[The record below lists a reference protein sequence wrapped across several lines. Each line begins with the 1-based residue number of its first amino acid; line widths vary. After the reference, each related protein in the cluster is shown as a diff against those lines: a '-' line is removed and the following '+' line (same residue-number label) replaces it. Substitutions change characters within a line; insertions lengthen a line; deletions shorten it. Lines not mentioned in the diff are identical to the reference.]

1 MTRKLLKNT
10 PIWYLIT
17 CIVVF
22 ILLVINFFKL
32 DTGINAVALIILSIA
47 NAIRNWKN
55 QRSLAMLFLISAA
68 LCLFVLLQ
76 YLYRFYS

>member
-1 MTRKLLKNT
+1 MARKLLKNT
-10 PIWYLIT
+10 PIWYLIV

-22 ILLVINFFKL
+22 ILLVVNFFKL
-32 DTGINAVALIILSIA
+32 DTGINAVALIILSMA

-55 QRSLAMLFLISAA
+55 QRSLAMLFLVAAA

-76 YLYRFYS
+76 YLYRF

>member
-10 PIWYLIT
+10 PIWYLIA

-32 DTGINAVALIILSIA
+32 DTGINSVALIILSIA
-47 NAIRNWKN
+47 NAIRTWKN
-55 QRSLAMLFLISAA
+55 QRSLAVLFLISAA
-68 LCLFVLLQ
+68 LCLFLLLQ
-76 YLYRFYS
+76 YLYRF

>member
-10 PIWYLIT
+10 PIWYLIV

-32 DTGINAVALIILSIA
+32 DTGINAVALIFLSTA

-55 QRSLAMLFLISAA
+55 QRSLAMLFLIAAA
-68 LCLFVLLQ
+68 LCLIILLK
-76 YLYRFYS
+76 YLYRLYS